1 MGKRG
6 LWSEILLPFM
16 RSLLLLSLLALDV
29 SAQSAEPVRQ
39 SVVVTGSWD
48 PIPLEEADR
57 SVTSLPVRSQNLLLN
72 TFVDLLRLEPSLD
85 LRQRA
90 PNGLQGDLSIRGATF
105 GQTLVLLNGQRLS
118 DPQSGHHSLDLPVP
132 LQSVT
137 AMEVLRGAGSTL
149 YGSDALGGVV
159 NVITAP
165 PERGE
170 IRFRV
175 AAGNFGVNQQSGSLA
190 AVQGSLSEQLTFSRD
205 FSSGI
210 LPNRDYRNLSL
221 GSSTAW
227 RSRLG
232 TTGVDLGLADKPFG
246 AENFYGLY
254 PSWERTKTWFA
265 GMRQSL
271 GERTEAAVSYRRHTD
286 LFYLYRDNPQRYQNR
301 HAAESWQASLRRRD
315 PLRQNVTLFY
325 GAEGFGENIESSN
338 LGQHARARA
347 ATYVSLDVR
356 ALRRFS
362 FSTGVRSESY
372 RGAFDEISPTFS
384 AGFWAAS
391 SLKFRASVSRAYRL
405 PTFTELYYR
414 DPANQGNAA
423 LTPERAWSYEGG
435 ADYRPSAHW
444 RLQATLF
451 HRRDR
456 NGIDYM
462 SGSPSGPWA
471 ARNITSLNFTGVESS
486 AALRWRAQ
494 VLDWSYTG
502 LRGVSQLLPG
512 VYTKY
517 SFNYPVHSGVF
528 SWTANLPGAV
538 TARTRVGAVER
549 RGRGA
554 YGVWDLYVARARGPV
569 RPFAQFTN
577 LANTRYQEILTIA
590 MPGRAIVGGVELVIR

>member
-1 MGKRG
+1 MRA
-6 LWSEILLPFM
+6 LVLALLLP
-16 RSLLLLSLLALDV
+16 A
-29 SAQSAEPVRQ
+29 SAAAQRVEPVVQ
-39 SVVVTGSWD
+39 SVVVTGSWE

-57 SVTSLPVRSQNLLLN
+57 SVISLPVRGQNLLLN
-72 TFVDLLRLEPSLD
+72 TFVDLLKLDPSLD

-105 GQTLVLLNGQRLS
+105 GQTLVLLNGRRLS

-132 LQSVT
+132 LQSVV
-137 AMEVLRGAGSTL
+137 AIEVLRGAGSTL

-165 PERGE
+165 PETGE
-170 IRFRV
+170 IRLRV

-190 AVQGSLSEQLTFSRD
+190 AVKGRLSQQLTFARD
-205 FSSGI
+205 FSSGFMA
-210 LPNRDYRNLSL
+210 NRDYRNLSL
-221 GSSTAW
+221 GSGTAW

-232 TTGVDLGLADKPFG
+232 TTGLDVGLGDKPFG

-265 GMRQSL
+265 GVRQSL
-271 GERTEAAVSYRRHTD
+271 GERTEAGVSYRRHSD
-286 LFYLYRDNPQRYQNR
+286 LFYLYRDNPQRYQN
-301 HAAESWQASLRRRD
+301 HHVAESWQASLRRRD

-325 GAEGFGENIESSN
+325 GAEGFGENIQSSN
-338 LGQHARARA
+338 LGGHGRARA
-347 ATYVSLDVR
+347 ATYASLDVR
-356 ALRRFS
+356 AVQRFS
-362 FSTGVRSESY
+362 FSAGVRSESY
-372 RGAFDEISPTFS
+372 RGAFDEISPTFA

-391 SLKFRASVSRAYRL
+391 RLKFRASVSRAYRL

-423 LTPERAWSYEGG
+423 LLPERAWGYEGG

-462 SGSPSGPWA
+462 SGSPNGPWQ
-471 ARNITSLNFTGVESS
+471 ARNITSLDFTGVESS

-494 VLDWSYTG
+494 VLEWSYTG

-528 SWTANLPGAV
+528 SWTANLRGAV
-538 TARTRVGAVER
+538 TARTRIGAVER

-554 YGVWDLYVARARGPV
+554 YAVWDLYAARARGPV
-569 RPFAQFTN
+569 RPFVQFTN
-577 LANTRYQEILTIA
+577 LSNTGYQEILTIA